1 MATIQIEADASAV
14 ENMATIS
21 CRLIGV
27 TPLLMHR
34 PGSMTANSGAVAK
47 TNTKRIP
54 TPEEECEMAV
64 YRDADL
70 GYLYAPDRWVTRS
83 LTESGK
89 AFQNPQ
95 NKKSTLMRV
104 FAAAIVPPPVL
115 GFPLVDPDTGEQV
128 TEYEIDVQRVV
139 IQRAAVMRARPRVD
153 RWSIDL
159 ALGVDLGA
167 LNINGS
173 LRDTGKLYL
182 DALTHAG
189 SKQGFGDFRPEKGG
203 SYGRFRVED
212 FSISDNS

>member
-1 MATIQIEADASAV
+1 MATYQIEPDASGIELGAQI
-14 ENMATIS
+14 T
-21 CRLIGV
+21 CRLVGV

-34 PGSMTANSGAVAK
+34 PGSMTANTGTVAK
-47 TNTKRIP
+47 TNAKRIP

-64 YRDADL
+64 YRDEDL
-70 GYLYAPDRWVTRS
+70 GHLYAPDRWITRS

-104 FAAAIVPPPVL
+104 FAAAILPPPVI
-115 GFPLVDPDTGEQV
+115 GFPLVDPDTGEFIE
-128 TEYEIDVQRVV
+128 EYTIDIQRVV
-139 IQRAAVMRARPRVD
+139 VMRAAVMRARPRID
-153 RWSIDL
+153 SWSIDL

-167 LNINGS
+167 LNVNGS

-203 SYGRFRVED
+203 SYGRFKVEN
-212 FSISDNS
+212 FAISDE